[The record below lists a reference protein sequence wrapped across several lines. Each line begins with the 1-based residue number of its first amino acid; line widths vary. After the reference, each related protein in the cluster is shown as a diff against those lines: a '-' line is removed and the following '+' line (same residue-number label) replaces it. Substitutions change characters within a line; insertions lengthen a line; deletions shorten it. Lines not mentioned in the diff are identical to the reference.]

1 MSTFPWKNL
10 TSNKNILEDN
20 YMLNQILYH
29 NVTKYE
35 IDTLPSNYIIT
46 FIRILQ
52 EFSKNLLNNNNNN
65 NNNFNATNST
75 FYGNYNI
82 EDNSSFKIK
91 ELEKEIKDKDK
102 IIIELEGNLID
113 IQKKMVKLNNKYN
126 DNMFLLKKKIK
137 ENKENLLNQQFDNF
151 KLYMTDL
158 INRNNYYNN
167 NYNNNNKNLMSS
179 SRSFYNNNNNY
190 NNNYNK
196 NYNSSH
202 RFSVPSTSH
211 TNDNQVLRRSRKMN
225 TEKINNLNFKL
236 RQSFSNLNKIMENNL
251 KKSQEKKNKI
261 NNNN

>member
-10 TSNKNILEDN
+10 ISNKNILEDN
-20 YMLNQILYH
+20 FMLNQILYH

-35 IDTLPSNYIIT
+35 IDTLPSNYILT
-46 FIRILQ
+46 FIQTLQ
-52 EFSKNLLNNNNNN
+52 EFSKILINNNNNN
-65 NNNFNATNST
+65 YNNNNST

-102 IIIELEGNLID
+102 IILELEGNLID

-126 DNMFLLKKKIK
+126 DDVFLLKKKIK

-158 INRNNYYNN
+158 INRNN
-167 NYNNNNKNLMSS
+167 NY
-179 SRSFYNNNNNY
+179 NNY

-196 NYNSSH
+196 NLMTSRSFYNNYNNNNISK

-211 TNDNQVLRRSRKMN
+211 TNDNQILRRSRKMN

-236 RQSFSNLNKIMENNL
+236 RQSFSYLNKIMENNL
-251 KKSQEKKNKI
+251 KKSQEKKNRI
-261 NNNN
+261 NNKN

>member
-10 TSNKNILEDN
+10 ISNKNILEDN
-20 YMLNQILYH
+20 FMLNQILYH

-35 IDTLPSNYIIT
+35 IDTLPSNYILT
-46 FIRILQ
+46 FIQTLQ
-52 EFSKNLLNNNNNN
+52 EFSKILINNNNNN
-65 NNNFNATNST
+65 YNNNNST

-102 IIIELEGNLID
+102 IILELEGNLID

-158 INRNNYYNN
+158 INRNN
-167 NYNNNNKNLMSS
+167 NY
-179 SRSFYNNNNNY
+179 NNY

-196 NYNSSH
+196 NLMTSRSFYNNYNNNNISKRYSI
-202 RFSVPSTSH
+202 PSTSH
-211 TNDNQVLRRSRKMN
+211 TNDNQILRRSRKLN
-225 TEKINNLNFKL
+225 TERINNLNNKL
-236 RQSFSNLNKIMENNL
+236 RQSFSNLNTIMENNL
-251 KKSQEKKNKI
+251 KRSKEKKNKM
-261 NNNN
+261 NNNKNWN

>member
-10 TSNKNILEDN
+10 ISNKNILEDN
-20 YMLNQILYH
+20 FMLNQILYH

-35 IDTLPSNYIIT
+35 IDTLPSNYILT
-46 FIRILQ
+46 FIQTLQ
-52 EFSKNLLNNNNNN
+52 EFSKILINNNNNN
-65 NNNFNATNST
+65 YNNNNST

-102 IIIELEGNLID
+102 IILELEGNLID

-126 DNMFLLKKKIK
+126 DNVFELKKKIK
-137 ENKENLLNQQFDNF
+137 ENKENLINQQFDNF

-158 INRNNYYNN
+158 INRNN
-167 NYNNNNKNLMSS
+167 NY
-179 SRSFYNNNNNY
+179 NNY

-196 NYNSSH
+196 NLMTSRSFYNNYNNNNISK

-211 TNDNQVLRRSRKMN
+211 TNDNQILRRSRKLN
-225 TEKINNLNFKL
+225 TERINNLNNKL
-236 RQSFSNLNKIMENNL
+236 RQSFSNLNTIMENNL
-251 KKSQEKKNKI
+251 KRSKEKKNKM
-261 NNNN
+261 NNNKNWN

>member
-10 TSNKNILEDN
+10 ISNKNILEDN
-20 YMLNQILYH
+20 FMLNQILYH

-35 IDTLPSNYIIT
+35 IDTLPSNYILT
-46 FIRILQ
+46 FIQTLQ
-52 EFSKNLLNNNNNN
+52 EFSKILINNNNNN
-65 NNNFNATNST
+65 YNNNNST

-102 IIIELEGNLID
+102 IILELEGNLID

-126 DNMFLLKKKIK
+126 DDVFLLKKKIK
-137 ENKENLLNQQFDNF
+137 ENKENLINQQFDNF

-158 INRNNYYNN
+158 INRNN
-167 NYNNNNKNLMSS
+167 NY
-179 SRSFYNNNNNY
+179 NNY

-196 NYNSSH
+196 NLMTSRSFYNNYNNNNISK

-211 TNDNQVLRRSRKMN
+211 TNDNQILRRSRKLN
-225 TEKINNLNFKL
+225 TERINNLNNKL
-236 RQSFSNLNKIMENNL
+236 RQSFSNLNTIMENNL
-251 KKSQEKKNKI
+251 KRRKKKKNKM
-261 NNNN
+261 NNNKNWN

>member
-10 TSNKNILEDN
+10 ISNKNILEDN
-20 YMLNQILYH
+20 FMLNQILYH

-35 IDTLPSNYIIT
+35 IDTLPSNYILT
-46 FIRILQ
+46 FIQTLQ
-52 EFSKNLLNNNNNN
+52 EFSKILINNNNNN
-65 NNNFNATNST
+65 YNNNNST

-102 IIIELEGNLID
+102 IILELEGNLID

-126 DNMFLLKKKIK
+126 DNVFELKKKIK
-137 ENKENLLNQQFDNF
+137 ENKENLINQQFDNF

-158 INRNNYYNN
+158 INRNN
-167 NYNNNNKNLMSS
+167 NY
-179 SRSFYNNNNNY
+179 NNY

-196 NYNSSH
+196 NLMTSRSFYNNYNNNNISK

-211 TNDNQVLRRSRKMN
+211 TNDNQILRRSKKLN
-225 TEKINNLNFKL
+225 TERINNLNNKL
-236 RQSFSNLNKIMENNL
+236 RQSFSNLNTIMENNL
-251 KKSQEKKNKI
+251 KRSKEKKNKM
-261 NNNN
+261 NNNKNWN

>member
-10 TSNKNILEDN
+10 ISNKNVLEDN

-35 IDTLPSNYIIT
+35 IDTLPSNYILT
-46 FIRILQ
+46 FINVLQ
-52 EFSKNLLNNNNNN
+52 EFSKSLINNN
-65 NNNFNATNST
+65 NNNFNTTNSA

-91 ELEKEIKDKDK
+91 ELEKEIRDKDN
-102 IIIELEGNLID
+102 IILELEGNLID

-126 DNMFLLKKKIK
+126 DNVFLLKKKIK

-167 NYNNNNKNLMSS
+167 NYNYNNNNNNNNNLKSS

-190 NNNYNK
+190 NK
-196 NYNSSH
+196 NYNNSH

-211 TNDNQVLRRSRKMN
+211 TNDNQILRRSRKMN

-251 KKSQEKKNKI
+251 KKSQEKKNRI